1 MTTPRHSRLSRRTL
15 LQGAAVSALGLPTLG
30 SGRAQGQA
38 GRLPEDGRLSD
49 EERGIVA
56 SIDAAAEP
64 LPEIASDGFAS
75 FIDRFAEA
83 RVILL
88 GESTHGTDEFYRARA
103 AITERLIAEHGF
115 TVVAIEADWPDAARI
130 DAYVRG
136 RAAVPPAIPPF
147 QRFPVWMWRN
157 RAMRDFVDR
166 LHALNQGFDD
176 PERRAGIY
184 GLDLYSLP
192 SSMDAVVDFV
202 RRHDPEALDEVRA
215 RYGCLAPWVD
225 DPAAYGAMAQHSPAD
240 TCSEEVV
247 SVVRDVIR
255 ERMGMLE
262 ASDAAL
268 FDALRNA
275 QVVAASEAYYRA
287 MYEGSVASWNL
298 RDTHMFETLQ
308 AVLEARGPDA
318 KAVVW
323 AHNSHIGNAAATQ
336 MGRRGE
342 INIGQL
348 CREAFGSEAVLIG
361 LGTDRGTVTAAHD
374 WNGEAQE
381 MQVRP
386 SISESWGALM
396 REAAPDRFFLDIRNA
411 PDLADALDSWRPE
424 RFIGVIYRP
433 ETERVSH
440 YAEAGLSEQF
450 DAYLWFEETQAVAAL
465 PAAEVEA
472 MPETYP
478 FAL

>member
-1 MTTPRHSRLSRRTL
+1 MSAHLSSLSRRTL
-15 LQGAAVSALGLPTLG
+15 LKGAAASSLGLPALG
-30 SGRAQGQA
+30 AGPALGQA
-38 GRLPEDGRLSD
+38 AQLSEDEPGLAARI
-49 EERGIVA
+49 E
-56 SIDAAAEP
+56 AAAEP

-75 FIDRFAEA
+75 FIDRFADA

-115 TVVAIEADWPDAARI
+115 TVVALEADWPDAARI
-130 DAYVRG
+130 DSHVRG
-136 RAAVPPAIPPF
+136 RARLPPAITPF

-157 RAMRDFVDR
+157 RAMREFVDH
-166 LHALNQGFDD
+166 LHALNQRFED
-176 PERRAGIY
+176 PERRAGVY

-202 RRHDPEALDEVRA
+202 RRHEPEALDEVRA
-215 RYGCLAPWVD
+215 RYGCLAPWVN
-225 DPAAYGAMAQHSPAD
+225 DPATYGALARRSPAES
-240 TCSEEVV
+240 CSDEVV
-247 SVVRDVIR
+247 SVIQDVLR
-255 ERMGMLE
+255 ERMGMIE
-262 ASDAAL
+262 AGDAAL

-287 MYEGSVASWNL
+287 MYEGSAASWNL

-308 AVLEARGPDA
+308 AVLDARGPGA

-342 INIGQL
+342 LNIGQL
-348 CREAFGSEAVLIG
+348 CREAFGDEAVLVG
-361 LGTDRGTVTAAHD
+361 LGTDRGTVTAAHE
-374 WNGEAQE
+374 WNGEAQV

-386 SISESWGALM
+386 SIPESWGALM
-396 REAAPDRFFLDIRNA
+396 RDASPDQFFLDIRNG
-411 PDLADALDSWRPE
+411 PGLSDALGSWRPE

-433 ETERVSH
+433 ETELVSH
-440 YAEAGLSEQF
+440 YAEAALSEQF
-450 DAYLWFEETQAVAAL
+450 DAYLWFEETRAVAPL
-465 PAAEVEA
+465 PAVELEA